1 MEQNQERVR
10 FAVAAFNDLNSMSK
24 AETALQQIGR
34 DLLETA
40 LLADRASLASKFAAS
55 FATKNSSGLL
65 AGKISQKPSASER
78 ESLRDELSCDNKVMI
93 ETGMSARS
101 RPLVISAGVLSE
113 IFLHAGAG
121 PGVEISPIFETWMPQ
136 KQTLFL
142 EEQLAA
148 ERLLLWVPI
157 PTTDFEAPICRTLLS
172 HSPYSV
178 HTHDIPATSQMV
190 RPSK

>member
-1 MEQNQERVR
+1 MEQNQEKVR

-24 AETALQQIGR
+24 AETALKQIGR

-40 LLADRASLASKFAAS
+40 LLADRASLAFKFS
-55 FATKNSSGLL
+55 VSLVTKNSRVVPE
-65 AGKISQKPSASER
+65 GKTPQNPFETRQDPQKDR
-78 ESLRDELSCDNKVMI
+78 LSYDNKIMI
-93 ETGMSARS
+93 ESGMSARS

-113 IFLHAGAG
+113 IFLHAGVG
-121 PGVEISPIFETWMPQ
+121 PGVEISPILKTWMPQ
-136 KQTLFL
+136 KQTLFI

-172 HSPYSV
+172 HSPYAV
-178 HTHDIPATSQMV
+178 HTHDIPATSEIV